1 MDRIDDLTADVFNF
15 LIQLRRLDANA
26 QPPPETVLQRLRT
39 LIDTMGKRAA
49 DLGFSREDVLE
60 ITYAIVALADEAAI
74 FAGGNLRQYWMQ
86 RPLALQYFNE
96 AVAGENFFT
105 RVNALR
111 QDPRRIDAVRV
122 YYTCLVLGFQGK
134 YRVRGGEAELAAIM
148 DQLAG
153 DLARAGLTG
162 PELLSI
168 HGDRPAGEIRTR
180 SRADLP
186 IVGLAAAA
194 VVISLVLYVG
204 LRISLSN
211 EVSTVVNRIAQFVH

>member
-74 FAGGNLRQYWMQ
+74 FAGGALRQFWMQ

-96 AVAGENFFT
+96 AVAGENFFN
-105 RVNALR
+105 RVVALR
-111 QDPRRIDAVRV
+111 QDPRRVEVVRV

-153 DLARAGLTG
+153 DLSRAGLLG
-162 PELLSI
+162 PELLSV
-168 HGDRPAGEIRTR
+168 HGDRPAGEVRTR
-180 SRADLP
+180 TRADLP
-186 IVGLAAAA
+186 VVGLAAAA

-204 LRISLSN
+204 LRISLGN
-211 EVSTVVNRIAQFVH
+211 EVSTVLNRIAQFVH

>member
-74 FAGGNLRQYWMQ
+74 YAGGNLRQFWMQ
-86 RPLALQYFNE
+86 RPLQLQYFNE
-96 AVAGENFFT
+96 NVAGENFFA
-105 RVNALR
+105 RVMALR

-153 DLARAGLTG
+153 DLSRAGLLG
-162 PELLSI
+162 PELLSV
-168 HGDRPAGEIRTR
+168 HGDRPAGEVRTR

-186 IVGLAAAA
+186 VVGLAAAA

-204 LRISLSN
+204 LRISLSG
-211 EVSTVVNRIAQFVH
+211 EVSTVLNRIAQFVH

>member
-39 LIDTMGKRAA
+39 LIDTMGKRAG
-49 DLGFSREDVLE
+49 DLGLSREDVLE

-96 AVAGENFFT
+96 AVAGENFFN

-111 QDPRRIDAVRV
+111 QDPRRIDVVRV

-134 YRVRGGEAELAAIM
+134 YRVRGGEAELAAVM

-153 DLARAGLTG
+153 DLSRAGLLG
-162 PELLSI
+162 PELLSV
-168 HGDRPAGEIRTR
+168 HGDRPAGEVRTR
-180 SRADLP
+180 TRADLP
-186 IVGLAAAA
+186 VVGLAAAA

-204 LRISLSN
+204 LRISLSG
-211 EVSTVVNRIAQFVH
+211 EVNTVLNRIAQFVH